1 MEKTLMLTSTK
12 ARDYDRPG
20 YDSDGYNSEVGIL
33 PKCNKVL
40 QIELLSD
47 ASNALT
53 SAGIFSD
60 LVKEIDQFLKENYEN
75 DIKQNPQV

>member
-1 MEKTLMLTSTK
+1 MLTSTK
-12 ARDYDRPG
+12 VRDYDRPG

-53 SAGIFSD
+53 SAGIFGD
-60 LVKEIDQFLKENYEN
+60 LVRAIDQFLKENYEN
-75 DIKQNPQV
+75 NIKQNPQA